1 MVGLFIESIGI
12 IAGTLGVLAWIP
24 QLKEVWITEKHEGIS
39 LSTLHLICTALLLWL
54 IYGLM
59 IMSIAIIIS
68 NGRLYIVFPP
78 IVISKVLILSKF
90 IFFNLSRVSKLI
102 FSGFKSLIIDDKFLN
117 FPFLSIAAGTSWP
130 IFPILNNFILF
141 FIYFFNSIV

>member
-1 MVGLFIESIGI
+1 MVGLSIESIGI

-59 IMSIAIIIS
+59 IMSVAIIIS
-68 NGRLYIVFPP
+68 NLAA
-78 IVISKVLILSKF
+78 LACILS
-90 IFFNLSRVSKLI
+90 V
-102 FSGFKSLIIDDKFLN
+102 IIGVIRLRERE
-117 FPFLSIAAGTSWP
+117 S
-130 IFPILNNFILF
+130 
-141 FIYFFNSIV
+141 

>member
-24 QLKEVWITEKHEGIS
+24 QLKEVWIMEKHEGIS
-39 LSTLHLICTALLLWL
+39 LSTLHLISTALLLWL

-68 NGRLYIVFPP
+68 NLAA
-78 IVISKVLILSKF
+78 LACILS
-90 IFFNLSRVSKLI
+90 V
-102 FSGFKSLIIDDKFLN
+102 IIGVIRLREVEKD
-117 FPFLSIAAGTSWP
+117 SQ
-130 IFPILNNFILF
+130 
-141 FIYFFNSIV
+141 

>member
-59 IMSIAIIIS
+59 IMSVAIIIS
-68 NGRLYIVFPP
+68 NLAA
-78 IVISKVLILSKF
+78 LACILS
-90 IFFNLSRVSKLI
+90 V
-102 FSGFKSLIIDDKFLN
+102 IIGVIRLRERE
-117 FPFLSIAAGTSWP
+117 S
-130 IFPILNNFILF
+130 
-141 FIYFFNSIV
+141 

>member
-59 IMSIAIIIS
+59 IMSVAIIIS
-68 NGRLYIVFPP
+68 NLAA
-78 IVISKVLILSKF
+78 LACILS
-90 IFFNLSRVSKLI
+90 V
-102 FSGFKSLIIDDKFLN
+102 IIGVIRLRQRE
-117 FPFLSIAAGTSWP
+117 S
-130 IFPILNNFILF
+130 
-141 FIYFFNSIV
+141 